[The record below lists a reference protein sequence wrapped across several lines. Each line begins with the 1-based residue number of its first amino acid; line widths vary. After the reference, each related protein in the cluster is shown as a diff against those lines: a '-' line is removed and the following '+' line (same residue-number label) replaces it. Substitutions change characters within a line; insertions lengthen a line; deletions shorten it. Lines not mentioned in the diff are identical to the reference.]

1 MSSVSTHASFFMTNV
16 VANPILISVLR
27 SRMGTRLGHRLAVVE
42 YVGRRTGRRYRLV
55 TEYSLEGATLHIR
68 VGGADRK
75 TWWRNF
81 REPSP
86 LHVRLAGVDHETT
99 AHVVS
104 YRGEVVV
111 EALLRGQ
118 GNE

>member
-1 MSSVSTHASFFMTNV
+1 MSSVSTRASFFMTNV
-16 VANPILISVLR
+16 VANPVLICLLR
-27 SRMGTRLGHRLAVVE
+27 SRTGTRLGRRLAVVE
-42 YVGRRTGRRYRLV
+42 YVGRRTGRRHRLV
-55 TEYSLEGATLHIR
+55 TGYSLDYPTLQIR

-86 LHVRLAGVDHETT
+86 LHVRLAGVDYETT

-104 YRGEVVV
+104 HRGEVVV
-111 EALLRGQ
+111 EALLRAQ
-118 GNE
+118 GHG